1 MNVELST
8 EEVWQTIDKELFA
21 VVGMVNAANEAR
33 TAGLV
38 YIVRDRKLYLA
49 TGHDTWK
56 ARHIA
61 ANPHVSVTI
70 PIAKRV
76 PIMPWLKIP
85 QATITFQGTAR
96 VFPAAEASPELLR
109 ALPAQGRRPR
119 DGRRFLRGRDRAG
132 GRVCHLRRGR
142 PPDGHARTGEGPRSR
157 AGALTPPCSAGCLP
171 APRVAG

>member
-1 MNVELST
+1 MPIQLT
-8 EEVWQTIDKELFA
+8 TAQVWQTIDKELFA

-49 TGHDTWK
+49 TGADTWK

-76 PIMPWLKIP
+76 PIMPWMKIP
-85 QATITFQGTAR
+85 QATITFQG
-96 VFPAAEASPELLR
+96 EANVCGAGEAMPELLQKLLGPMANDQELIAGSCLIEIVPSGEFVTYGIGVR
-109 ALPAQGRRPR
+109 LIEMR
-119 DGRRFLRGRDRAG
+119 DPNKARGR
-132 GRVCHLRRGR
+132 
-142 PPDGHARTGEGPRSR
+142 
-157 AGALTPPCSAGCLP
+157 
-171 APRVAG
+171 APVT

>member
-38 YIVRDRKLYLA
+38 YIVRDRRLYLA
-49 TGHDTWK
+49 TGANTWK

-85 QATITFQGTAR
+85 QATITFQGTAH
-96 VFPAAEASPELLR
+96 VCGAGEAMPDLLQKLLGPMAGDQELIAGSCLIEIVPTGEFVTYGVGVR
-109 ALPAQGRRPR
+109 LLEMR
-119 DGRRFLRGRDRAG
+119 DPNKARGR
-132 GRVCHLRRGR
+132 
-142 PPDGHARTGEGPRSR
+142 
-157 AGALTPPCSAGCLP
+157 
-171 APRVAG
+171 APVA